1 MRAPFGTPGNART
14 VVRIALPVLGLL
26 ASPPASAIQDQA
38 GGAGK
43 VILAASVA
51 EPPLVDGDLSDD
63 VWDRATPVT
72 DFLQQEPTE
81 GGIPSEETEVRILY
95 TSEALFLGIRCLDS
109 QVADLRATERRR
121 DASLDS
127 DDAFWFVLDT
137 AHDRRNSYFFQ
148 TNPLGTQWDA
158 LVSDE
163 GKLENQE
170 WDGRWEVAA
179 RIESWGW
186 AAEVQ
191 IPFSTLRI
199 PDRDLTVWG
208 IDFRRFIRRK
218 NEVVSWSNYRRNYS
232 FLEVSQAGDLGGLS
246 ELGGEHP
253 LTIKPYAAGGVLAED
268 SDVYSRETDLDA
280 GLEELRYGVTSSTT
294 LNLTVNPDF
303 AQAEVDAFRVN
314 LTRFPLFF
322 EEKREFFLEDAGLFE
337 FGTGGE
343 DLLLLHTR
351 RIGLTEDREPI
362 PILYGVRLSGQPA
375 GWNLGVMNVQTRSE
389 DDSPAQNYGVYRM
402 KKDLFARSYMG
413 VMSTSVL
420 SDEAPDNVTLGVDGY
435 FLFFENLS
443 LESFFAGSKTESS
456 TRPQAPSRR
465 RASCGG
471 GAPQPCEEPES
482 EGAWGAMPLRIGWG
496 TDLLEIQGEYLA
508 IEGDFD
514 PEAGFVERTDIREGS
529 VDFSIGPRPDLSWLR
544 QIELSAGVDYL
555 TDMEGTLL
563 TREQFV
569 SFQLEMESGD
579 AYEIELGRNLE
590 FLDEPFHLADR
601 ILVEP
606 GTYRNDGISFQFRP
620 YGGRR
625 ASGFFQIAWEDF
637 WGGRLFSIALSPQIR
652 WSDRFITDIDYDLED
667 VSLPDGEFV
676 SHVVNAVVHLNFTNE
691 WLTSTTLQ
699 YSSLDEEWGVNF
711 RLNYIYRTGDDIF
724 FIINQVDTPEG
735 NYWSVFAKFTHT
747 FEI

>member
-1 MRAPFGTPGNART
+1 MRAFGTPGNTRT

-26 ASPPASAIQDQA
+26 ASLPASALQDQT
-38 GGAGK
+38 GGAK
-43 VILAASVA
+43 IILAASVA

-63 VWDRATPVT
+63 VWDQATPVT

-81 GGIPSEETEVRILY
+81 GGTPSERTEVRVVY
-95 TSEALFLGIRCLDS
+95 TPEAVFLGIRCFDS
-109 QVADLRATERRR
+109 EVAGVQATERRR
-121 DASLDS
+121 DASFES

-137 AHDRRNSYFFQ
+137 ANDNRNSYFFQ

-199 PDRDLTVWG
+199 PDRDHSVWG

-218 NEVVSWSNYRRNYS
+218 NEVVSWSNYRRNFS

-253 LTIKPYAAGGVLAED
+253 LTIKPYVAGGVLAED
-268 SDVYSRETDLDA
+268 SDVYTRETDLDA

-322 EEKREFFLEDAGLFE
+322 DEKREFFLEDAGLFE

-362 PILYGVRLSGQPA
+362 PILYGARLSAQPT

-389 DDSPAQNYGVYRM
+389 DDSPAQNYGVYRL
-402 KKDLFARSYMG
+402 KRDLFSRSYVG

-420 SDEAPDNVTLGVDGY
+420 SDESPDNVTLGVDSY

-443 LESFFAGSKTESS
+443 LESFVARSKTEFE
-456 TRPQAPSRR
+456 PQ
-465 RASCGG
+465 
-471 GAPQPCEEPES
+471 
-482 EGAWGAMPLRIGWG
+482 GAWGAMPLRIGWG
-496 TDLLEIQGEYLA
+496 TDLLQIVGEYLA
-508 IEGDFD
+508 IEENFD
-514 PEAGFVERTDIREGS
+514 PAAGFVERTDIRESS
-529 VDFSIGPRPDLSWLR
+529 VDVAFGPRPDLSWLR

-555 TDMEGTLL
+555 TDMEGALL

-569 SFQLEMESGD
+569 SFQVEMESGD
-579 AYEIELGRNLE
+579 AYEIEVGRTLE
-590 FLDEPFHLADR
+590 FLDEPFLLADR

-606 GTYRNDGISFQFRP
+606 GTYRNDLVSFQVRP
-620 YGGRR
+620 YEGRR
-625 ASGFFQIAWEDF
+625 ASGFFQVAWEDF
-637 WGGRLFSIALSPQIR
+637 WGGRLFSVNLGPQIR
-652 WSDRFITDIDYDLED
+652 WSDRFITDFDYDLED

-676 SHVVNAVVHLNFTNE
+676 SHVVNAVFHLNLTNE

-699 YSSLDEEWGVNF
+699 YSSLDEEWGLNF

-747 FEI
+747 LEI

>member
-1 MRAPFGTPGNART
+1 M
-14 VVRIALPVLGLL
+14 ALPLVGLL
-26 ASPPASAIQDQA
+26 ASFPASALQDEQA
-38 GGAGK
+38 GDGK
-43 VILAASVA
+43 VIHAASVA
-51 EPPLVDGDLSDD
+51 EPPLVDGDLSDE

-81 GGIPSEETEVRILY
+81 GGIPSEQTEVRVLY
-95 TSEALFLGIRCLDS
+95 TSDALFLGIRCFDS
-109 QVADLRATERRR
+109 EVASLRATERRR

-199 PDRDLTVWG
+199 PDRELSVWG

-218 NEVVSWSNYRRNYS
+218 NEVVSWSNYRRNFS

-253 LTIKPYAAGGVLAED
+253 FTIKPYVAGGVIAVD
-268 SDVYSRETDLDA
+268 SDDAYSRETDLDA

-303 AQAEVDAFRVN
+303 AQAEVDEFRVN

-351 RIGLTEDREPI
+351 RIGLTEDRAPI
-362 PILYGVRLSGQPA
+362 PILYGARLSGQPT

-389 DDSPAQNYGVYRM
+389 DESPAQNYGVYRV
-402 KKDLFARSYMG
+402 KRELFSRSYVG

-420 SDEAPDNVTLGVDGY
+420 SDETPDNLTLGVDGY

-443 LESFFAGSKTESS
+443 LESFVARSKTEF
-456 TRPQAPSRR
+456 
-465 RASCGG
+465 
-471 GAPQPCEEPES
+471 EP

-508 IEGDFD
+508 IEENFD
-514 PEAGFVERTDIREGS
+514 PAAGFVERTNIRES
-529 VDFSIGPRPDLSWLR
+529 SADFSIGPRPGLTWLR

-555 TDMEGTLL
+555 TDTEGTLL

-569 SFQLEMESGD
+569 SFQLELESGD

-590 FLDEPFHLADR
+590 FLDEPFFLADR

-606 GTYRNDGISFQFRP
+606 GTYRNDRISFQVRP

-625 ASGFFQIAWEDF
+625 ASGFFQVAREDF
-637 WGGRLFSIALSPQIR
+637 WGGRLFSIALSPEIR
-652 WSDRFITDIDYDLED
+652 WSDRFITEFDYDLED

-699 YSSLDEEWGVNF
+699 YSALDEEWGLNF

-747 FEI
+747 FGI

>member
-1 MRAPFGTPGNART
+1 M
-14 VVRIALPVLGLL
+14 ALPLVGLL
-26 ASPPASAIQDQA
+26 ASFPASALQDQT
-38 GGAGK
+38 GGGGK
-43 VILAASVA
+43 VILAASVP
-51 EPPLVDGDLSDD
+51 EPPLVDGDLGDE

-81 GGIPSEETEVRILY
+81 GGIPSEQTEVRVLY

-109 QVADLRATERRR
+109 EVAGLRATERRR
-121 DASLDS
+121 DASFDS

-186 AAEVQ
+186 AAEAQ

-199 PDRDLTVWG
+199 PDRELSVWG

-218 NEVVSWSNYRRNYS
+218 NEVVSWSNYRRNFS

-253 LTIKPYAAGGVLAED
+253 FTIKPYAAGGVLAED
-268 SDVYSRETDLDA
+268 SEDAYSRETDLDA
-280 GLEELRYGVTSSTT
+280 GLEELRYGVTSSMT
-294 LNLTVNPDF
+294 LNLTANPDF
-303 AQAEVDAFRVN
+303 AQAEVDEFRVN

-322 EEKREFFLEDAGLFE
+322 EEKREFFLEDAGLLE

-362 PILYGVRLSGQPA
+362 PILYGARLSGQPT

-402 KKDLFARSYMG
+402 KRDLFSRSYVG
-413 VMSTSVL
+413 LMSTSVL
-420 SDEAPDNVTLGVDGY
+420 SDETPDNLTLGVDGY
-435 FLFFENLS
+435 FIFFENLS
-443 LESFFAGSKTESS
+443 VESFVARSKTEF
-456 TRPQAPSRR
+456 
-465 RASCGG
+465 
-471 GAPQPCEEPES
+471 EP

-508 IEGDFD
+508 IEENFD
-514 PEAGFVERTDIREGS
+514 PAAGFVERTNIREGS
-529 VDFSIGPRPDLSWLR
+529 ADFSFGPRPGLSWLR

-555 TDMEGTLL
+555 TDTEGTLL
-563 TREQFV
+563 TRDQSV
-569 SFQLEMESGD
+569 SFQLELENGD
-579 AYEIELGRNLE
+579 AYEIELARNLE
-590 FLDEPFHLADR
+590 FLDEPFFLADR

-606 GTYRNDGISFQFRP
+606 GTYRNDQISFQVRP

-625 ASGFFQIAWEDF
+625 ASGFFQVAWEDF
-637 WGGRLFSIALSPQIR
+637 WGGRLFSINLSPEIR
-652 WSDRFITDIDYDLED
+652 WSDRFITEFDYDFED
-667 VSLPDGEFV
+667 VSLPDGEFL
-676 SHVVNAVVHLNFTNE
+676 SQVVNAVVHLNFTNE

-699 YSSLDEEWGVNF
+699 YSSLDEEWGLNF